1 MDDDDE
7 FDFEIIEVTNY
18 SVERPMSRLD
28 LIAYPLWM
36 AETAFDLASKW
47 MHELGHVVA
56 AHGNHKL
63 AQANM
68 AEQVSREIET
78 LTGGDNDG

>member
-7 FDFEIIEVTNY
+7 FDFEIIEVTNL
-18 SVERPMSRLD
+18 SLERPMSRLD

-36 AETAFDLASKW
+36 AETGFDLVSKW
-47 MHELGHVVA
+47 MHELGHIVSL
-56 AHGNHKL
+56 HSNHKL
-63 AQANM
+63 AQASM

-78 LTGGDNDG
+78 LTGGDHDG